1 MVEDRKKRDITFDM
15 MKGIGILLMLI
26 GHVWAAYIP
35 YIHKVI
41 YSFHMPLF
49 LIVAGYFSKPYSSD
63 NNNKSA
69 IYSYFRRLL
78 PPFVFT
84 ISITVLFFCLMGI
97 VKHDWNPVIQNT
109 IALFW
114 ADVKVLHTPYGDVYI
129 GVVWFLLALMW
140 AKTFL
145 LFLLRWEKWVL
156 PISFILSIGALLL
169 YKIFPYSVWCLS
181 LGLVCLPFVA
191 IGWWCRYHSIPLW
204 LKISSLILWIIAI
217 CFSKLDIYGYTWQCY
232 PLDVIG
238 ACGGTY
244 FVYLLCRWLNS
255 DLLKK
260 YFYWLRQALAY
271 LGIISL
277 AIMCLHSFEI
287 DTHLGNRLRSW
298 IGIELP
304 IWGLYVWRYTLTLIL
319 AVIIVHTPRIKKI
332 FL

>member
-97 VKHDWNPVIQNT
+97 VKHDWNPVIQNI

-217 CFSKLDIYGYTWQCY
+217 CFSKLDIYM
-232 PLDVIG
+232 VI
-238 ACGGTY
+238 
-244 FVYLLCRWLNS
+244 F
-255 DLLKK
+255 
-260 YFYWLRQALAY
+260 
-271 LGIISL
+271 
-277 AIMCLHSFEI
+277 
-287 DTHLGNRLRSW
+287 GN
-298 IGIELP
+298 
-304 IWGLYVWRYTLTLIL
+304 
-319 AVIIVHTPRIKKI
+319 VIH
-332 FL
+332 